1 MQKLI
6 GVVLVVLFFV
16 VAQAQ
21 TYIELI
27 VDASGSMYETLESGD
42 TRIDAAKRVL
52 TDFVGGLPDSG
63 LNMGLRFYGATTGG
77 LDDNACTDSQL
88 VVGMDSIAKD
98 AIFQAIQ
105 AVKPS
110 GATPIVYA
118 LEQAVADFQTA
129 PADAKRLI
137 ILVTDGEESCGGD
150 LNAAVQAVK
159 AQGIELQV
167 IGFGLDAKAEA
178 TFQSVGAFENAMD
191 ALQLATALET
201 TAQAVVTT
209 EAAAPVAESA
219 DYKDIIY
226 LIEGDELTGSVTD
239 ATIPVETSYG
249 TLQLEPDK
257 ITQINVDAEGNAT
270 ITMVAGDVLVGKFAT
285 PKLAFM
291 LDAAN
296 AQIEVG

>member
-1 MQKLI
+1 
-6 GVVLVVLFFV
+6 
-16 VAQAQ
+16 
-21 TYIELI
+21 
-27 VDASGSMYETLESGD
+27 
-42 TRIDAAKRVL
+42 
-52 TDFVGGLPDSG
+52 
-63 LNMGLRFYGATTGG
+63 
-77 LDDNACTDSQL
+77 
-88 VVGMDSIAKD
+88 
-98 AIFQAIQ
+98 
-105 AVKPS
+105 
-110 GATPIVYA
+110 
-118 LEQAVADFQTA
+118 
-129 PADAKRLI
+129 
-137 ILVTDGEESCGGD
+137 
-150 LNAAVQAVK
+150 
-159 AQGIELQV
+159 
-167 IGFGLDAKAEA
+167 
-178 TFQSVGAFENAMD
+178 MD